1 MSRLATSWHSGRLG
15 REVSVLRWGDVG
27 APVLFFPTAAG
38 DAEECERFLL
48 VDALTE
54 LMAAQR
60 VKLYSVDSVPGIAWL
75 KEDSSVRTG
84 APVQAA
90 FLEFIAE
97 ELVPAIRTDCRS
109 EDVQVIAAGASI
121 GAYEALVAML
131 TRPDLFRAA
140 VCMSGTYELT
150 KFLEGPETDVL
161 RSVSP
166 LHLLPRLDGER
177 LEALRER
184 FVLLTH
190 GRGRWEEPVQS
201 WRVADALGERGIPNR
216 VDEWGE
222 EWDHDWP
229 AWRAMLPQYLDELL
243 PVDEV

>member
-1 MSRLATSWHSGRLG
+1 M
-15 REVSVLRWGDVG
+15 DPG
-27 APVLFFPTAAG
+27 ARG
-38 DAEECERFLL
+38 
-48 VDALTE
+48 
-54 LMAAQR
+54 
-60 VKLYSVDSVPGIAWL
+60 
-75 KEDSSVRTG
+75 
-84 APVQAA
+84 QAA

-177 LEALRER
+177 LDALRER
-184 FVLLTH
+184 FVLLAH

-201 WRVADALGERGIPNR
+201 WRVADARGARGLPHR
-216 VDEWGE
+216 GDEWGAA
-222 EWDHDWP
+222 WGHAWP